1 MIRRDTPDGEFL
13 VCDCGN
19 DVMSDGFDPVDP
31 HTGAAVEPTPLEW
44 DGVSWQCGKCKVVQA
59 VSL

>member
-1 MIRRDTPDGEFL
+1 MIRRDATGEFL

-19 DVMSDGFDPVDP
+19 DVMSDGFYPVEP
-31 HTGAAVEPTPLEW
+31 HSGLLVEPTPLEW